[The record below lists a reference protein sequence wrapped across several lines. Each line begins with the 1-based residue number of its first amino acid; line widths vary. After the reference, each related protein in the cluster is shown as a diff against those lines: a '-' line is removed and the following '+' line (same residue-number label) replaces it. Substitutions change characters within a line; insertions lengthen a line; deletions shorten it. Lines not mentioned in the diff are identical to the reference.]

1 MYFGKGKTRVYIW
14 RVMEVGGVLVK
25 SFAERNAGN
34 KLLKPTYIYLSVQ
47 HASKFGFVMDL
58 KEICQLIIKLFGQ
71 EDIRENI
78 LQKKKSNLIVS
89 ESF

>member
-1 MYFGKGKTRVYIW
+1 MWVEF
-14 RVMEVGGVLVK
+14 
-25 SFAERNAGN
+25 
-34 KLLKPTYIYLSVQ
+34 LLKVLRGAMGQQVVKANTYLSVE

-71 EDIRENI
+71 EDIKENI